1 MTTLDQFLDRIT
13 DLPPAPRVAPRLLT
27 LLAQPDIDGAHVVEL
42 IQCDP
47 ALTASVMRLCN
58 SVMLGGATSVDSL
71 PEAVLRLGFGQT
83 YELVLAI
90 LAASTLSRAQKGY
103 GLERGELWQHSLAAA
118 LCAKSMARDRGED
131 PHVVFTAALLH
142 DLGKIVLA
150 QALEGQYNQ
159 LMDQVQVHQFS
170 MLEAE
175 VKLLGVQHAEVGA
188 RLLARWSFPEHLVA
202 AVCHHHDP
210 AQAPLQPLLAAQV
223 SLADMVAHFMGFGYG
238 YESFALRG
246 RAEALDLA
254 GLTPQDLPRYM
265 IQTYEQLETL
275 RLLLRLQP

>member
-1 MTTLDQFLDRIT
+1 MTTLDSFLDRIT

-27 LLAQPDIDGAHVVEL
+27 LLGQPDIDGAQVVGL

-58 SVMLGGATSVDSL
+58 NVLLGGATPVDSL
-71 PEAVLRLGFGQT
+71 PEAILRLGFGQT
-83 YELVLAI
+83 YELVLTI
-90 LAASTLSRAQKGY
+90 LGSTTLSRPQKGY
-103 GLERGELWQHSLAAA
+103 GLERGELWQHSLATA
-118 LCAKSMARDRGED
+118 LCAKCMARDRDED
-131 PHVVFTAALLH
+131 IQVVFTAALLH

-150 QALEGQYNQ
+150 QALEPQYTQ
-159 LMDQVQVHQFS
+159 LMDQIRVHQFS
-170 MLEAE
+170 VLEAE

-188 RLLARWSFPEHLVA
+188 KLLARWSFPEHLVE
-202 AVCHHHDP
+202 AVCYHHEP
-210 AQAPLQPLLAAQV
+210 AQAPRQSKLAALV

-246 RAEALDLA
+246 RAETLDLA

-265 IQTYEQLETL
+265 IQTYEQLETI
-275 RLLLRLQP
+275 RALLRLAP